1 MIIDKIIIN
10 DLRSIWGK
18 RAVHTVAVTK
28 ENHKKV
34 SINSQSHNTA
44 SHQEVSD
51 NRQGL

>member
-10 DLRSIWGK
+10 DVRNWGK
-18 RAVHTVAVTK
+18 RAVRTVAVTK
-28 ENHKKV
+28 ENNKKV